1 MSKDKNNNES
11 YFKKLVAINVASKV
25 EQKGKLDYLSWAN
38 AWGYLKLAHHD
49 AQRNVYE
56 SPETGLN
63 WFTDGKT
70 GYVKVGIVVDNIE
83 HIDYL
88 PIKDFRN
95 NSIGVDKITSMDVNT
110 AIQRATAKAIAMH
123 GLGLSLY
130 AGEDLLEIPKVE
142 SKINEKA
149 KDFSKAK
156 VEKKVETHIDLNIG
170 DANWDKVLSYIGRN
184 KEKGLESIVKT
195 LTTKYKM
202 TANVKK
208 VIAKEA
214 SDEK

>member
-1 MSKDKNNNES
+1 MSKNKDDNES
-11 YFKKLVAINVASKV
+11 YFKKLVAIDIASKV
-25 EQKGKLDYLSWAN
+25 EKKGKLDYLSWAN
-38 AWGYLKLAHHD
+38 AWGYLKLSHHD

-56 SPETGLN
+56 SQETGLN

-70 GYVKVGIVVDNIE
+70 GYVKVGIVVSGIE

-88 PIKDFRN
+88 PIKNFRN
-95 NSIGVDKITSMDVNT
+95 DSIGVDKITSMDVNT

-130 AGEDLLEIPKVE
+130 AGEDLLEIPRVE

-149 KDFSKAK
+149 KDVSKSK
-156 VEKKVETHIDLNIG
+156 VEKKVETHIDLEIG
-170 DANWDKVLSYIGRN
+170 DANWDKVLSYIGRH
-184 KEKGLESIVKT
+184 KEKGLETIVKT

-208 VIAKEA
+208 VIAKEI